1 MSTLEAT
8 SGGTGRRTA
17 WRWVARQQS
26 RFPLVQL
33 VVLAGVYVYGTATL
47 PGLSSWLSIKT
58 ILILGALAA
67 LVSVGQTMLILMGGF
82 DMSVAGF
89 TVAGTMVLVLPGL
102 IHVSFAV
109 AVLIIIAFAAVVGG
123 LAGWICHR
131 LELSPLIVTLGT
143 GAIALGMSQ
152 VVVGSFQFANG
163 TGAPVWLAGLTSP
176 VTKSFGVSIPPVVV
190 IAVVVLL
197 LMAVFLH
204 RTVIGRRLLA
214 TGSNP
219 GAAELSLLR
228 TRRIWTGSF
237 AFSAVMSSL
246 FGMVL
251 AGYSGA
257 VDLSIGDPY
266 LFLSVTA
273 VFVGGTV
280 FGGPGDYTRTV
291 VGALFLEV
299 LSTVLIGHGVG
310 AAAQQILYGVIL
322 LLAVTAY
329 GRGARLRDRI

>member
-1 MSTLEAT
+1 MSAVETPTA
-8 SGGTGRRTA
+8 GDRRRGA
-17 WRWVARQQS
+17 WRWLAHQQT
-26 RFPLVQL
+26 RFPLLQL
-33 VVLAGVYVYGTATL
+33 VVLAGAYVYGTATL

-58 ILILGALAA
+58 ILILGSLAC

-82 DMSVAGF
+82 DLSVAGF
-89 TVAGTMVLVLPGL
+89 TVLGTMVLVLPGTW
-102 IHVSFAV
+102 HVSFGV
-109 AVLIIIAFAAVVGG
+109 SVLIIVAFAAFVGG
-123 LAGWICHR
+123 IAGWICHR
-131 LELSPLIVTLGT
+131 LDLSPLIVTLGT
-143 GAIALGMSQ
+143 GGIALGVAQ
-152 VVVGSFQFANG
+152 VIVGSFAFANG
-163 TGAPVWLAGLTSP
+163 TGAPVWLEGLTSP

-190 IAVVVLL
+190 ITVVVTA

-204 RTVIGRRLLA
+204 RTVVGRRLLA
-214 TGSNP
+214 TGANR
-219 GAAELSLLR
+219 GAADLSLVK

-237 AFSAVMSSL
+237 AFSAVMSAL
-246 FGMVL
+246 FGVVL
-251 AGYSGA
+251 AGYSGS